1 MLRWLSKTRRHAC
14 SNGTLQRQPLPNCY
28 MYIFFVVTMNANM
41 KVSEQCRIA
50 ASKGNQIL
58 GMIRRN
64 ITYKEKSLIVPL
76 YKAIVRPHLEYC
88 IQAWSPYL
96 RKDIDMLE
104 KIQRR
109 ATKLIPGL
117 RDLTYE
123 ERLKECGLTTLET
136 RRLRGDQIEVF
147 KILNGY
153 ENIDSN
159 LFFPN

>member
-1 MLRWLSKTRRHAC
+1 MLLVFLHVYIEKYIITSLS
-14 SNGTLQRQPLPNCY
+14 
-28 MYIFFVVTMNANM
+28 F
-41 KVSEQCRIA
+41 
-50 ASKGNQIL
+50 
-58 GMIRRN
+58 
-64 ITYKEKSLIVPL
+64 
-76 YKAIVRPHLEYC
+76 
-88 IQAWSPYL
+88 L

-117 RDLTYE
+117 RDLRYE

-153 ENIDSN
+153 ENID
-159 LFFPN
+159 

>member
-1 MLRWLSKTRRHAC
+1 MVYVNDLEEGVTGKILKFADIVYRH
-14 SNGTLQRQPLPNCY
+14 
-28 MYIFFVVTMNANM
+28 
-41 KVSEQCRIA
+41 
-50 ASKGNQIL
+50 
-58 GMIRRN
+58 
-64 ITYKEKSLIVPL
+64 
-76 YKAIVRPHLEYC
+76 
-88 IQAWSPYL
+88 AWSPYL

-123 ERLKECGLTTLET
+123 ERLKECGLTTLDT

-153 ENIDSN
+153 EHIDYNI
-159 LFFPN
+159 FFRN